1 MSERLT
7 EADVNTLRLTFS
19 FSFRAILAGFLNSNC
34 IVVPALCGIRSTHSI
49 HRGRSDAK
57 RSSGRNGGCSVPGV
71 PSSSSNPVGGFV
83 DNFFRSSAEKRPQLL
98 KVMEESGKDAVSHNL
113 SYDLPFGDGADSDDI
128 CFEGLQE
135 ELEDCRNDEVVAKIL
150 EKGTE
155 LREYA
160 KGVEENLRQVELE
173 SIQDYIN
180 ESDNLVLLHAEIR
193 ECDSILTQMEA
204 LLEGFQSEIGSIS
217 SEIKTLQEK
226 SMGMGLKLKNRRV
239 AELNLAHFIE
249 DLVVPPKMIDTIVD
263 GEVNEEYTRTLQVLS
278 KKLKFIEADAL
289 AKSSAALK
297 DVQPELE
304 RLRQKAVSKVFD
316 FIVQKLQA
324 LKKPK
329 TNIQILQ
336 QNVLLKYKYTA
347 AFLKEH
353 GKDIY
358 NDVRL
363 AYVDTLNKVFSAH
376 FRAYIQALEK
386 IQLDIASANDLIGID
401 TRSSNLFS
409 RSREPLKNRSAIF
422 VLGDRI
428 NVLKEIDQPS
438 LIPHISEA
446 SGSKYPYEV
455 LFRSLHKLLMD
466 TATSE
471 YLFCL
476 DFFGED
482 AIFYDIFSGPFS
494 VIDEHF
500 NAILPNF
507 FDAIGLMLMICITH
521 QHQLIMSRRRVPCLD
536 SYLDKVNIVLWPRFK
551 MVFDMHLSSL
561 RNANIRTLWEDDVH
575 PHYVMRRYAEFTASL
590 LQLNVEYGGQLE
602 LNLERLRIVVD
613 DLLVKLSRMF
623 SRPKQQT
630 IFLINNYD
638 MIIAVL
644 KESGTSGRTQMQ
656 FEELLKSNSTV
667 FVEELLLEH
676 FNDLVRFV
684 KTRAGE
690 ETNSS
695 SERPVT
701 VEEVEPI
708 VKDFANQWKVKIEV
722 MHKDVIT
729 SFSNFLC
736 GMEIL
741 KASLTQLLLYYTR
754 LADCVKRIAGNSVI
768 NKELVSISSIM
779 YEIKKYSRTF

>member
-1 MSERLT
+1 MSST
-7 EADVNTLRLTFS
+7 ELRSGTEEVNKGAIKSNVSAGDLTF
-19 FSFRAILAGFLNSNC
+19 GDN
-34 IVVPALCGIRSTHSI
+34 
-49 HRGRSDAK
+49 
-57 RSSGRNGGCSVPGV
+57 
-71 PSSSSNPVGGFV
+71 V
-83 DNFFRSSAEKRPQLL
+83 DSE
-98 KVMEESGKDAVSHNL
+98 
-113 SYDLPFGDGADSDDI
+113 DI
-128 CFEGLQE
+128 CLEGLQQ
-135 ELEDCRNDEVVAKIL
+135 ELEDCQDDEVVANIL
-150 EKGTE
+150 AKGTE
-155 LREYA
+155 LREYT

-180 ESDNLVLLHAEIR
+180 ESDNLVSLHSEIR
-193 ECDSILTQMEA
+193 ECDSILTQMES
-204 LLEGFQSEIGSIS
+204 LLGGFQVEIGSIS

-239 AELNLAHFIE
+239 AELNLARFIE

-263 GEVNEEYTRTLQVLS
+263 GEVNEEYVRTLQMLS
-278 KKLKFIEADAL
+278 KKLKFIEVDPM
-289 AKSSAALK
+289 AKTSAALK
-297 DVQPELE
+297 DVQPEFE
-304 RLRQKAVSKVFD
+304 RLRQKAISKGFD

-336 QNVLLKYKYTA
+336 QNVFLKYKYIA

-353 GKDIY
+353 GKDVYHDIH
-358 NDVRL
+358 L
-363 AYVDTLNKVFSAH
+363 AYIDTLNKVLSAH

-386 IQLDIASANDLIGID
+386 LQLDIASANDLIGID
-401 TRSSNLFS
+401 TRSTSLFS
-409 RSREPLKNRSAIF
+409 RAREPLKNRSAVF
-422 VLGDRI
+422 ALGDRI
-428 NVLKEIDQPS
+428 NILKEIDQPA
-438 LIPHISEA
+438 LIPHIAEA
-446 SGSKYPYEV
+446 SGTKYPYEV

-471 YLFCL
+471 YLFCI

-482 AIFYDIFSGPFS
+482 AIFYEIFSGPFT

-507 FDAIGLMLMICITH
+507 FDAIGLMLMIRITH

-536 SYLDKVNIVLWPRFK
+536 SYLDKVNIALWPRFK
-551 MVFDMHLSSL
+551 MVFDMHLTSL
-561 RNANIRTLWEDDVH
+561 RNANVRTLWEDDVH

-590 LQLNVEYGGQLE
+590 LQLNVNYGDGQLE
-602 LNLERLRIVVD
+602 LNLERLRVAVD
-613 DLLVKLSRMF
+613 DLLVKLARMF
-623 SRPKQQT
+623 SRSKQQT

-638 MIIAVL
+638 MILAVL
-644 KESGTSGRTQMQ
+644 KEAGTEGGKTQLQ
-656 FEELLKSNSTV
+656 FEELLKSNTTV

-676 FNDLVRFV
+676 FNDLIRFV

-690 ETNSS
+690 DTNSS
-695 SERPVT
+695 SEKPVT
-701 VEEVEPI
+701 VNEVEPL
-708 VKDFANQWKVKIEV
+708 VKDFACRWKGTIEV

-741 KASLTQLLLYYTR
+741 KAALTQLLLYYTR
-754 LADCVKRIAGNSVI
+754 LSDCIKRIGGSSAL

>member
-1 MSERLT
+1 MTELT
-7 EADVNTLRLTFS
+7 SGTEEVQKGAINLNVSAGDLTF
-19 FSFRAILAGFLNSNC
+19 
-34 IVVPALCGIRSTHSI
+34 
-49 HRGRSDAK
+49 
-57 RSSGRNGGCSVPGV
+57 
-71 PSSSSNPVGGFV
+71 
-83 DNFFRSSAEKRPQLL
+83 
-98 KVMEESGKDAVSHNL
+98 
-113 SYDLPFGDGADSDDI
+113 GDIDDGEDI
-128 CFEGLQE
+128 CLEGLQQ
-135 ELEDCRNDEVVAKIL
+135 ELEDCEGDEVVANIL
-150 EKGTE
+150 AKGTE
-155 LREYA
+155 LREYT
-160 KGVEENLRQVELE
+160 KGVEENLRKVELE

-180 ESDNLVLLHAEIR
+180 ESDNLVSLHSEIR
-193 ECDSILTQMEA
+193 ECDSILTQMES
-204 LLEGFQSEIGSIS
+204 LLGGFQVEIGSIS

-239 AELNLAHFIE
+239 AELNLARFIE

-263 GEVNEEYTRTLQVLS
+263 GEVNEEYVRTLQMLS
-278 KKLKFIEADAL
+278 KKLKFIEVDPM
-289 AKSSAALK
+289 AKTSAALK
-297 DVQPELE
+297 DVQPEFE
-304 RLRQKAVSKVFD
+304 RLRQKAISKGFD

-336 QNVLLKYKYTA
+336 QNVLLKYKYVA

-353 GKDIY
+353 GKDVYHDIH
-358 NDVRL
+358 L
-363 AYVDTLNKVFSAH
+363 AYIDTLNKVLSAH

-386 IQLDIASANDLIGID
+386 LQLDIASANDLIGID
-401 TRSSNLFS
+401 TRSTSLFS
-409 RSREPLKNRSAIF
+409 RAREPLKNRSAVF
-422 VLGDRI
+422 ALGDRI
-428 NVLKEIDQPS
+428 NILKEIDQPA
-438 LIPHISEA
+438 LIPHIAEA
-446 SGSKYPYEV
+446 SGTKYPYEV

-471 YLFCL
+471 YLFCI

-482 AIFYDIFSGPFS
+482 SIFYEIFSGPFT

-507 FDAIGLMLMICITH
+507 FDAIGLMLMIRITH

-536 SYLDKVNIVLWPRFK
+536 SYLDKVNIALWPRFK
-551 MVFDMHLSSL
+551 MVFDMHLTSL
-561 RNANIRTLWEDDVH
+561 RNANVRTLWEDDVH

-590 LQLNVEYGGQLE
+590 LQLNVNYGDGQLE
-602 LNLERLRIVVD
+602 LNLERLRVAVD
-613 DLLVKLSRMF
+613 DLLVKLARMF

-638 MIIAVL
+638 MILAVL
-644 KESGTSGRTQMQ
+644 KEAGTEGGKTQLQ
-656 FEELLKSNSTV
+656 FEELLKSNTTV

-676 FNDLVRFV
+676 FNDLIRFV

-690 ETNSS
+690 ETSSS

-701 VEEVEPI
+701 VNEVEPL
-708 VKDFANQWKVKIEV
+708 VKDFASRWKGTIEV

-741 KASLTQLLLYYTR
+741 KAALTQLLLYYTR
-754 LADCVKRIAGNSVI
+754 LSDCIKRIGGGSAL

>member
-1 MSERLT
+1 MTELT
-7 EADVNTLRLTFS
+7 SGTEEVQKGAINLNVSAGDLTF
-19 FSFRAILAGFLNSNC
+19 
-34 IVVPALCGIRSTHSI
+34 
-49 HRGRSDAK
+49 
-57 RSSGRNGGCSVPGV
+57 
-71 PSSSSNPVGGFV
+71 
-83 DNFFRSSAEKRPQLL
+83 
-98 KVMEESGKDAVSHNL
+98 
-113 SYDLPFGDGADSDDI
+113 GDIDDSEDI
-128 CFEGLQE
+128 CLEGLQQ
-135 ELEDCRNDEVVAKIL
+135 ELEDCEGDEVVANIL
-150 EKGTE
+150 AKGTE
-155 LREYA
+155 LREYT
-160 KGVEENLRQVELE
+160 KGVEENLRKVELE

-180 ESDNLVLLHAEIR
+180 ESDNLVSLHSEIR
-193 ECDSILTQMEA
+193 ECDSILTQMES
-204 LLEGFQSEIGSIS
+204 LLGGFQIEIGSIS

-239 AELNLAHFIE
+239 AELNLARFIE

-263 GEVNEEYTRTLQVLS
+263 GEVNEEYVRTLQMLS
-278 KKLKFIEADAL
+278 KKLKFIEVDPM
-289 AKSSAALK
+289 AKTSAALK
-297 DVQPELE
+297 DVQPEFE
-304 RLRQKAVSKVFD
+304 RLRQKAISKGFD

-336 QNVLLKYKYTA
+336 QNVLLKYKYVA

-353 GKDIY
+353 GKDVYHDIH
-358 NDVRL
+358 L
-363 AYVDTLNKVFSAH
+363 AYIDTLNKVLSAH

-386 IQLDIASANDLIGID
+386 LQLDIASANDLIGID
-401 TRSSNLFS
+401 TRSTSLFS
-409 RSREPLKNRSAIF
+409 RAREPLKNRSAVF
-422 VLGDRI
+422 ALGDRI
-428 NVLKEIDQPS
+428 NILKEIDQPA
-438 LIPHISEA
+438 LIPHIAEA
-446 SGSKYPYEV
+446 SGTKYPYEV

-471 YLFCL
+471 YLFCI

-482 AIFYDIFSGPFS
+482 SIFYEIFSGPFT

-507 FDAIGLMLMICITH
+507 FDAIGLMLMIRITH

-536 SYLDKVNIVLWPRFK
+536 SYLDKVNIALWPRFK
-551 MVFDMHLSSL
+551 MVFDMHLTSL
-561 RNANIRTLWEDDVH
+561 RNANVRTLWEDDVH

-590 LQLNVEYGGQLE
+590 LQLNVNYGDGQLE
-602 LNLERLRIVVD
+602 LNLERLRVAVD
-613 DLLVKLSRMF
+613 DLLVKLARMF

-638 MIIAVL
+638 MILAVL
-644 KESGTSGRTQMQ
+644 KEAGTEGGKTQLQ
-656 FEELLKSNSTV
+656 FEELLKSNTTV

-676 FNDLVRFV
+676 FNDLIRFV

-690 ETNSS
+690 ETSSS

-701 VEEVEPI
+701 VNEVEPL
-708 VKDFANQWKVKIEV
+708 VKDFASRWKGTIEV

-741 KASLTQLLLYYTR
+741 KAALTQLLLYYTR
-754 LADCVKRIAGNSVI
+754 LSDCIKRIGGGSAL

>member
-1 MSERLT
+1 MTELT
-7 EADVNTLRLTFS
+7 SGTEEVQKGAINLNVSAGDLTF
-19 FSFRAILAGFLNSNC
+19 
-34 IVVPALCGIRSTHSI
+34 
-49 HRGRSDAK
+49 
-57 RSSGRNGGCSVPGV
+57 
-71 PSSSSNPVGGFV
+71 
-83 DNFFRSSAEKRPQLL
+83 
-98 KVMEESGKDAVSHNL
+98 
-113 SYDLPFGDGADSDDI
+113 GDIDDSEDI
-128 CFEGLQE
+128 CLEGLQQ
-135 ELEDCRNDEVVAKIL
+135 ELEDCEGDEVVANIL
-150 EKGTE
+150 AKGTE
-155 LREYA
+155 LREYT
-160 KGVEENLRQVELE
+160 KGVEENLQKVELE

-180 ESDNLVLLHAEIR
+180 ESDNLVSLHSEIR
-193 ECDSILTQMEA
+193 ECDSILTQMES
-204 LLEGFQSEIGSIS
+204 LLGGFQIEIGSIS

-239 AELNLAHFIE
+239 AELNLARFIE

-263 GEVNEEYTRTLQVLS
+263 GEVNEEYVRTLQMLS
-278 KKLKFIEADAL
+278 KKLKFIEVDPM
-289 AKSSAALK
+289 AKTSAALK
-297 DVQPELE
+297 DVQPEFE
-304 RLRQKAVSKVFD
+304 RLRQKAISKGFD

-336 QNVLLKYKYTA
+336 QNVLLKYKYVA

-353 GKDIY
+353 GKDVYHDIH
-358 NDVRL
+358 L
-363 AYVDTLNKVFSAH
+363 AYIDTLNKVLSAH

-386 IQLDIASANDLIGID
+386 LQLDIASANDLIGID
-401 TRSSNLFS
+401 TRSTSLFS
-409 RSREPLKNRSAIF
+409 RAREPLKNRSAVF
-422 VLGDRI
+422 ALGDRI
-428 NVLKEIDQPS
+428 NILKEIDQPA
-438 LIPHISEA
+438 LIPHIAEA
-446 SGSKYPYEV
+446 SGTKYPYEV

-471 YLFCL
+471 YLFCI

-482 AIFYDIFSGPFS
+482 SIFYEIFSGPFT

-507 FDAIGLMLMICITH
+507 FDAIGLMLMIRITH
-521 QHQLIMSRRRVPCLD
+521 HHQLIMSRRRVPCLD
-536 SYLDKVNIVLWPRFK
+536 SYLDKVNIALWPRFK
-551 MVFDMHLSSL
+551 MVFDMHLTSL
-561 RNANIRTLWEDDVH
+561 RNANVRTLWEDDVH

-590 LQLNVEYGGQLE
+590 LQLNVNYGDGQLE
-602 LNLERLRIVVD
+602 LNLERLRVAVD
-613 DLLVKLSRMF
+613 DLLVKLARMF

-638 MIIAVL
+638 MILAVL
-644 KESGTSGRTQMQ
+644 KEAGTEGGKTQLQ
-656 FEELLKSNSTV
+656 FEELLKSNTTV

-676 FNDLVRFV
+676 FNDLIRFV

-690 ETNSS
+690 ETSSS

-701 VEEVEPI
+701 VNEVEPL
-708 VKDFANQWKVKIEV
+708 VKDFASRWKGTIEV

-741 KASLTQLLLYYTR
+741 KAALTQLLLYYTR
-754 LADCVKRIAGNSVI
+754 LSDCIKRIGGGSAL

>member
-1 MSERLT
+1 MTELT
-7 EADVNTLRLTFS
+7 SGTEEVQKGAINLNVSAGDLTF
-19 FSFRAILAGFLNSNC
+19 
-34 IVVPALCGIRSTHSI
+34 
-49 HRGRSDAK
+49 
-57 RSSGRNGGCSVPGV
+57 
-71 PSSSSNPVGGFV
+71 
-83 DNFFRSSAEKRPQLL
+83 
-98 KVMEESGKDAVSHNL
+98 
-113 SYDLPFGDGADSDDI
+113 GDIDDSEDI
-128 CFEGLQE
+128 CLEGLQQ
-135 ELEDCRNDEVVAKIL
+135 ELEDCEGDEVVANIL
-150 EKGTE
+150 AKGTE
-155 LREYA
+155 LREYT
-160 KGVEENLRQVELE
+160 KGVEENLRKVELE

-180 ESDNLVLLHAEIR
+180 ESDNLVSLHSEIR
-193 ECDSILTQMEA
+193 ECDSILTQMES
-204 LLEGFQSEIGSIS
+204 LLGGFQVEIGSIS

-239 AELNLAHFIE
+239 AELNLARFIE

-263 GEVNEEYTRTLQVLS
+263 GEVNEEYVRTLQMLS
-278 KKLKFIEADAL
+278 KKLKFIEVDPM
-289 AKSSAALK
+289 AKTSAALK
-297 DVQPELE
+297 DVQPEFE
-304 RLRQKAVSKVFD
+304 RLRQKAISKGFD

-336 QNVLLKYKYTA
+336 QNVLLKYKYVA

-353 GKDIY
+353 GKDVYHDIH
-358 NDVRL
+358 L
-363 AYVDTLNKVFSAH
+363 AYIDTLNKVLSAH

-386 IQLDIASANDLIGID
+386 LQLDIASANDLIGID
-401 TRSSNLFS
+401 TRSTSLFS
-409 RSREPLKNRSAIF
+409 RAREPLKNRSAVF
-422 VLGDRI
+422 ALGDRI
-428 NVLKEIDQPS
+428 NILKEIDQPA
-438 LIPHISEA
+438 LIPHIAEA
-446 SGSKYPYEV
+446 SGTKYPYEV

-471 YLFCL
+471 YLFCI

-482 AIFYDIFSGPFS
+482 SIFYDIFSGPFT

-507 FDAIGLMLMICITH
+507 FDAIGLMLMIRITH
-521 QHQLIMSRRRVPCLD
+521 HHQLIMSRRRVPCLD
-536 SYLDKVNIVLWPRFK
+536 SYLDKVNIALWPRFK
-551 MVFDMHLSSL
+551 MVFDMHLTSL
-561 RNANIRTLWEDDVH
+561 RNANVRTLWEDDVH

-590 LQLNVEYGGQLE
+590 LQLNVNYGDGQLE
-602 LNLERLRIVVD
+602 LNLERLRVAVD
-613 DLLVKLSRMF
+613 DLLVKLARMF

-638 MIIAVL
+638 MILAVL
-644 KESGTSGRTQMQ
+644 KEAGTEGGKTQLQ
-656 FEELLKSNSTV
+656 FEELLKSNTTV

-676 FNDLVRFV
+676 FNDLIRFV

-690 ETNSS
+690 ETSSS

-701 VEEVEPI
+701 VNEVEPL
-708 VKDFANQWKVKIEV
+708 VKDFASRWKGTIEV

-741 KASLTQLLLYYTR
+741 KAALTQLLLYYTR
-754 LADCVKRIAGNSVI
+754 LSDCIKRIGGGSAL

>member
-1 MSERLT
+1 MTELT
-7 EADVNTLRLTFS
+7 SGTEEVQKGAINLNVSAGDLTF
-19 FSFRAILAGFLNSNC
+19 
-34 IVVPALCGIRSTHSI
+34 
-49 HRGRSDAK
+49 
-57 RSSGRNGGCSVPGV
+57 
-71 PSSSSNPVGGFV
+71 
-83 DNFFRSSAEKRPQLL
+83 
-98 KVMEESGKDAVSHNL
+98 
-113 SYDLPFGDGADSDDI
+113 GDIDDSEDI
-128 CFEGLQE
+128 CLEGLQQ
-135 ELEDCRNDEVVAKIL
+135 ELEDCEGDEVVANIL
-150 EKGTE
+150 AKGTE
-155 LREYA
+155 LREYT
-160 KGVEENLRQVELE
+160 KGVEENLRKVELE

-180 ESDNLVLLHAEIR
+180 ESDNLVSLHSEIR
-193 ECDSILTQMEA
+193 ECDSILTQMES
-204 LLEGFQSEIGSIS
+204 LLGGFQIEIGSIS

-239 AELNLAHFIE
+239 AELNLARFIE

-263 GEVNEEYTRTLQVLS
+263 GEVNEEYVRTLQMLS
-278 KKLKFIEADAL
+278 KKLKFIEVDPM
-289 AKSSAALK
+289 AKTSAALK
-297 DVQPELE
+297 DVQPEFE
-304 RLRQKAVSKVFD
+304 RLRQKAISKGFD

-336 QNVLLKYKYTA
+336 QNVLLKYKYVA

-353 GKDIY
+353 GKDVYHDIH
-358 NDVRL
+358 L
-363 AYVDTLNKVFSAH
+363 AYIDTLNKVLSAH

-386 IQLDIASANDLIGID
+386 LQLDIASANDLIGID
-401 TRSSNLFS
+401 TRSTSLFS
-409 RSREPLKNRSAIF
+409 RAREPLKNRSAVF
-422 VLGDRI
+422 ALGDRI
-428 NVLKEIDQPS
+428 NILKEIDQPA
-438 LIPHISEA
+438 LIPHIAEA
-446 SGSKYPYEV
+446 SGTKYPYEV

-471 YLFCL
+471 YLFCI

-482 AIFYDIFSGPFS
+482 SIFYEIFSGPFT

-507 FDAIGLMLMICITH
+507 FDAIGLMLMIRITH
-521 QHQLIMSRRRVPCLD
+521 HHQLIMSRRRVPCLD
-536 SYLDKVNIVLWPRFK
+536 SYLDKVNIALWPRFK
-551 MVFDMHLSSL
+551 MVFDMHLTSL
-561 RNANIRTLWEDDVH
+561 RNANVRTLWEDDVH

-590 LQLNVEYGGQLE
+590 LQLNVNYGDGQLE
-602 LNLERLRIVVD
+602 LNLERLRVAVD
-613 DLLVKLSRMF
+613 DLLVKLARMF

-638 MIIAVL
+638 MILAVL
-644 KESGTSGRTQMQ
+644 KEAGTEGGKTQLQ
-656 FEELLKSNSTV
+656 FEELLKSNTTV

-676 FNDLVRFV
+676 FNDLIRFV

-690 ETNSS
+690 ETSSS

-701 VEEVEPI
+701 VNEVEPL
-708 VKDFANQWKVKIEV
+708 VKDFASRWKGTIEV

-741 KASLTQLLLYYTR
+741 KAALTQLLLYYTR
-754 LADCVKRIAGNSVI
+754 LSDCIKRIGGGSAL

>member
-1 MSERLT
+1 MT
-7 EADVNTLRLTFS
+7 ELSSGTEEVQKGAINLNVSAGDLTFE
-19 FSFRAILAGFLNSNC
+19 
-34 IVVPALCGIRSTHSI
+34 
-49 HRGRSDAK
+49 
-57 RSSGRNGGCSVPGV
+57 
-71 PSSSSNPVGGFV
+71 
-83 DNFFRSSAEKRPQLL
+83 DN
-98 KVMEESGKDAVSHNL
+98 D
-113 SYDLPFGDGADSDDI
+113 DGEDI
-128 CFEGLQE
+128 CLEGLQQ
-135 ELEDCRNDEVVAKIL
+135 ELEDCEGDEVVANIL
-150 EKGTE
+150 AKGTE
-155 LREYA
+155 LREYT
-160 KGVEENLRQVELE
+160 KGVEENLRKVELE

-180 ESDNLVLLHAEIR
+180 ESDNLVSLHSEIR
-193 ECDSILTQMEA
+193 ECDSILTQMES
-204 LLEGFQSEIGSIS
+204 LLGGFQVEIGSIS

-239 AELNLAHFIE
+239 AELNLARFIE

-263 GEVNEEYTRTLQVLS
+263 GEVNEEYVRTLQMLS
-278 KKLKFIEADAL
+278 KKLKFIEVDPM
-289 AKSSAALK
+289 AKTSAALK
-297 DVQPELE
+297 DVQPEFE
-304 RLRQKAVSKVFD
+304 RLRQKAISKGFD

-336 QNVLLKYKYTA
+336 QNVLLKYKYVA

-353 GKDIY
+353 GKDVYHDIH
-358 NDVRL
+358 L
-363 AYVDTLNKVFSAH
+363 AYIDTLNKVLSAH

-386 IQLDIASANDLIGID
+386 LQLDIASANDLIGID
-401 TRSSNLFS
+401 TRSTSLFS
-409 RSREPLKNRSAIF
+409 RAREPLKNRSAVF
-422 VLGDRI
+422 ALGDRI
-428 NVLKEIDQPS
+428 NILKEIDQPA
-438 LIPHISEA
+438 LIPHIAEA
-446 SGSKYPYEV
+446 SGTKYPYEV

-471 YLFCL
+471 YLFCI

-482 AIFYDIFSGPFS
+482 SIFYEIFSGPFT

-507 FDAIGLMLMICITH
+507 FDAIGLMLMIRITH

-536 SYLDKVNIVLWPRFK
+536 SYLDKVNIALWPRFK
-551 MVFDMHLSSL
+551 MVFDMHLTSL
-561 RNANIRTLWEDDVH
+561 RNANVRTLWEDDVH

-590 LQLNVEYGGQLE
+590 LQLNVNYGDGQLE
-602 LNLERLRIVVD
+602 LNLERLRVAVD
-613 DLLVKLSRMF
+613 DLLVKLARMF

-638 MIIAVL
+638 MILAVL
-644 KESGTSGRTQMQ
+644 KEAGTEGGKTQLQ
-656 FEELLKSNSTV
+656 FEELLKSNTTV

-676 FNDLVRFV
+676 FNDLIRFV

-690 ETNSS
+690 ETSSS

-701 VEEVEPI
+701 VNEVEPL
-708 VKDFANQWKVKIEV
+708 VKDFASRWKGTIEV

-741 KASLTQLLLYYTR
+741 KAALTQLLLYYTR
-754 LADCVKRIAGNSVI
+754 LSDCIKRIEGASAL

>member
-1 MSERLT
+1 MT
-7 EADVNTLRLTFS
+7 ELSSGTEEVQKGAINLNVSAGDLTFE
-19 FSFRAILAGFLNSNC
+19 
-34 IVVPALCGIRSTHSI
+34 
-49 HRGRSDAK
+49 
-57 RSSGRNGGCSVPGV
+57 
-71 PSSSSNPVGGFV
+71 
-83 DNFFRSSAEKRPQLL
+83 DN
-98 KVMEESGKDAVSHNL
+98 D
-113 SYDLPFGDGADSDDI
+113 DGEDI
-128 CFEGLQE
+128 CLEGLQQ
-135 ELEDCRNDEVVAKIL
+135 ELEDCEGDEVVANIL
-150 EKGTE
+150 AKGTE
-155 LREYA
+155 LREYT
-160 KGVEENLRQVELE
+160 KGVEENLRKVELE

-180 ESDNLVLLHAEIR
+180 ESDNLVSLHSEIR
-193 ECDSILTQMEA
+193 ECDSILTQMES
-204 LLEGFQSEIGSIS
+204 LLGGFQIEIGSIS

-239 AELNLAHFIE
+239 AELNLARFIE

-263 GEVNEEYTRTLQVLS
+263 GEVNEEYVRTLQMLS
-278 KKLKFIEADAL
+278 KKLKFIEVDPM
-289 AKSSAALK
+289 AKTSAALK
-297 DVQPELE
+297 DVQPEFE
-304 RLRQKAVSKVFD
+304 RLRQKAISKGFD

-336 QNVLLKYKYTA
+336 QNVLLKYKYVA

-353 GKDIY
+353 GKDVYHDIH
-358 NDVRL
+358 L
-363 AYVDTLNKVFSAH
+363 AYIDTLNKVLSAH

-386 IQLDIASANDLIGID
+386 LQLDIASANDLIGID
-401 TRSSNLFS
+401 TRSTSLFS
-409 RSREPLKNRSAIF
+409 RAREPLKNRSAVF
-422 VLGDRI
+422 ALGDRI
-428 NVLKEIDQPS
+428 NILKEIDQPA
-438 LIPHISEA
+438 LIPHIAEA
-446 SGSKYPYEV
+446 SGTKYPYEV

-471 YLFCL
+471 YLFCI

-482 AIFYDIFSGPFS
+482 SIFYEIFSGPFT

-500 NAILPNF
+500 NTILPNF
-507 FDAIGLMLMICITH
+507 FDAIGLMLMIRITH
-521 QHQLIMSRRRVPCLD
+521 HHQLIMSRRRVPCLD
-536 SYLDKVNIVLWPRFK
+536 SYLDKVNIALWPRFK
-551 MVFDMHLSSL
+551 MVFDMHLTSL
-561 RNANIRTLWEDDVH
+561 RNANVRTLWEDDVH

-590 LQLNVEYGGQLE
+590 LQLNVNYGDGQLE
-602 LNLERLRIVVD
+602 LNLERLRVAVD
-613 DLLVKLSRMF
+613 DLLVKLARMF

-638 MIIAVL
+638 MILAVL
-644 KESGTSGRTQMQ
+644 KEAGTEGGKTQLQ
-656 FEELLKSNSTV
+656 FEELLKSNTTV

-676 FNDLVRFV
+676 FNDLIRFV

-690 ETNSS
+690 ETSSS

-701 VEEVEPI
+701 VNEVEPL
-708 VKDFANQWKVKIEV
+708 VKDFASRWKGTIEV

-741 KASLTQLLLYYTR
+741 KAALTQLLLYYTR
-754 LADCVKRIAGNSVI
+754 LSDCIKRIGGGSAL

>member
-1 MSERLT
+1 MTELT
-7 EADVNTLRLTFS
+7 SGTEEVQKGAINLNVSAGDLTF
-19 FSFRAILAGFLNSNC
+19 
-34 IVVPALCGIRSTHSI
+34 
-49 HRGRSDAK
+49 
-57 RSSGRNGGCSVPGV
+57 
-71 PSSSSNPVGGFV
+71 
-83 DNFFRSSAEKRPQLL
+83 
-98 KVMEESGKDAVSHNL
+98 
-113 SYDLPFGDGADSDDI
+113 GDIDDGEDI
-128 CFEGLQE
+128 CLEGLQQ
-135 ELEDCRNDEVVAKIL
+135 ELEDCEGDEVVANIL
-150 EKGTE
+150 AKGTE
-155 LREYA
+155 LREYT
-160 KGVEENLRQVELE
+160 KGVEENLRKVELE

-180 ESDNLVLLHAEIR
+180 ESDNLVSLHSEIR
-193 ECDSILTQMEA
+193 ECDSILTQMES
-204 LLEGFQSEIGSIS
+204 LLGGFQIEIGSIS

-239 AELNLAHFIE
+239 AELNLARFIE

-263 GEVNEEYTRTLQVLS
+263 GEVNEEYVRTLQMLS
-278 KKLKFIEADAL
+278 KKLKFIEVDPM
-289 AKSSAALK
+289 AKTSAALK
-297 DVQPELE
+297 DVQPEFE
-304 RLRQKAVSKVFD
+304 RLRQKAISKGFD

-336 QNVLLKYKYTA
+336 QNVLLKYKYVA

-353 GKDIY
+353 GKDVYHDIH
-358 NDVRL
+358 L
-363 AYVDTLNKVFSAH
+363 AYIDTLNKVLSAH

-386 IQLDIASANDLIGID
+386 LQLDIASANDLIGID
-401 TRSSNLFS
+401 TRSTSLFS
-409 RSREPLKNRSAIF
+409 RAREPLKNRSAVF
-422 VLGDRI
+422 ALGDRI
-428 NVLKEIDQPS
+428 NILKEIDQPA
-438 LIPHISEA
+438 LIPHIAEA
-446 SGSKYPYEV
+446 SGTKYPYEV

-471 YLFCL
+471 YLFCI

-482 AIFYDIFSGPFS
+482 SIFYEIFSGPFT

-507 FDAIGLMLMICITH
+507 FDAIGLMLMIRITH
-521 QHQLIMSRRRVPCLD
+521 HHQLIMSRRRVPCLD
-536 SYLDKVNIVLWPRFK
+536 SYLDKVNIALWPRFK
-551 MVFDMHLSSL
+551 MVFDMHLTSL
-561 RNANIRTLWEDDVH
+561 RNANVRTLWEDDVH

-590 LQLNVEYGGQLE
+590 LQLNVNYGDGQLE
-602 LNLERLRIVVD
+602 LNLERLRVAVD
-613 DLLVKLSRMF
+613 DLLVKLARMF

-638 MIIAVL
+638 MILAVL
-644 KESGTSGRTQMQ
+644 KEAGTEGGKTQLQ
-656 FEELLKSNSTV
+656 FEELLKSNTTV

-676 FNDLVRFV
+676 FNDLIRFV

-690 ETNSS
+690 ETSSS

-701 VEEVEPI
+701 VNEVEPL
-708 VKDFANQWKVKIEV
+708 VKDFASRWKGTIEV

-741 KASLTQLLLYYTR
+741 KAALTQLLLYYTR
-754 LADCVKRIAGNSVI
+754 LSDCIKRIGGGSAL

>member
-1 MSERLT
+1 MTELT
-7 EADVNTLRLTFS
+7 SGTEEVQKGAINLNVSAGDLTF
-19 FSFRAILAGFLNSNC
+19 
-34 IVVPALCGIRSTHSI
+34 
-49 HRGRSDAK
+49 
-57 RSSGRNGGCSVPGV
+57 
-71 PSSSSNPVGGFV
+71 
-83 DNFFRSSAEKRPQLL
+83 
-98 KVMEESGKDAVSHNL
+98 
-113 SYDLPFGDGADSDDI
+113 GDIDDSEDI
-128 CFEGLQE
+128 CLEGLQQ
-135 ELEDCRNDEVVAKIL
+135 ELEDCEGDEVVANIL
-150 EKGTE
+150 AKGTE
-155 LREYA
+155 LREYT
-160 KGVEENLRQVELE
+160 KGVEENLRKVELE

-180 ESDNLVLLHAEIR
+180 ESDNLVSLHSEIR
-193 ECDSILTQMEA
+193 ECDSILTQMES
-204 LLEGFQSEIGSIS
+204 LLGGFQIEIGSIS

-239 AELNLAHFIE
+239 AELNLARFIE

-263 GEVNEEYTRTLQVLS
+263 GEVNEEYVRTLQMLS
-278 KKLKFIEADAL
+278 KKLKFIEVDPM
-289 AKSSAALK
+289 AKTSAALK
-297 DVQPELE
+297 DVQPEFE
-304 RLRQKAVSKVFD
+304 RLRQKAISKGFD

-336 QNVLLKYKYTA
+336 QNVLLKYKYVA

-353 GKDIY
+353 GKDVYHDIH
-358 NDVRL
+358 L
-363 AYVDTLNKVFSAH
+363 AYIDTLNKVLSAH

-386 IQLDIASANDLIGID
+386 LQLDIASANDLIGID
-401 TRSSNLFS
+401 TRSTSLFS
-409 RSREPLKNRSAIF
+409 RAREPLKNRSAVF
-422 VLGDRI
+422 ALGDRI
-428 NVLKEIDQPS
+428 NILKEIEQPA
-438 LIPHISEA
+438 LIPHIAEA
-446 SGSKYPYEV
+446 SGTKYPYEV

-471 YLFCL
+471 YLFCI

-482 AIFYDIFSGPFS
+482 SIFYEIFSGPFT

-507 FDAIGLMLMICITH
+507 FDAIGLMLMIRITH

-536 SYLDKVNIVLWPRFK
+536 SYLDKVNIALWPRFK
-551 MVFDMHLSSL
+551 MVFDMHLTSL
-561 RNANIRTLWEDDVH
+561 RNANVRTLWEDDVH

-590 LQLNVEYGGQLE
+590 LQLNVNYGDGQLE
-602 LNLERLRIVVD
+602 LNLERLRVAVD
-613 DLLVKLSRMF
+613 DLLVKLARMF

-638 MIIAVL
+638 MILAVL
-644 KESGTSGRTQMQ
+644 KEAGTEGGKTQLQ
-656 FEELLKSNSTV
+656 FEELLKSNTTV

-676 FNDLVRFV
+676 FNDLIRFV

-690 ETNSS
+690 ETSSS

-701 VEEVEPI
+701 VNEVEPL
-708 VKDFANQWKVKIEV
+708 VKDFASRWTGTIEV

-741 KASLTQLLLYYTR
+741 KAALTQLLLYYTR
-754 LADCVKRIAGNSVI
+754 LSDCIKRIGGGSAL

>member
-1 MSERLT
+1 MT
-7 EADVNTLRLTFS
+7 ESRSGTEEVQKGAIQKTVSAGDLTF
-19 FSFRAILAGFLNSNC
+19 GDN
-34 IVVPALCGIRSTHSI
+34 
-49 HRGRSDAK
+49 
-57 RSSGRNGGCSVPGV
+57 
-71 PSSSSNPVGGFV
+71 V
-83 DNFFRSSAEKRPQLL
+83 DGE
-98 KVMEESGKDAVSHNL
+98 
-113 SYDLPFGDGADSDDI
+113 DI
-128 CFEGLQE
+128 CLEGLQQ
-135 ELEDCRNDEVVAKIL
+135 ELEDCQGDEVVANIL
-150 EKGTE
+150 AKGTE
-155 LREYA
+155 LREYT
-160 KGVEENLRQVELE
+160 KGVEENLRKVELE

-180 ESDNLVLLHAEIR
+180 ESDNLVSLHSEIR
-193 ECDSILTQMEA
+193 ECDSILTQMES
-204 LLEGFQSEIGSIS
+204 LLGGFQVEIGSIS

-239 AELNLAHFIE
+239 AELNLARFIE

-263 GEVNEEYTRTLQVLS
+263 GEVNEEYVRTLQMLS
-278 KKLKFIEADAL
+278 KKLKFIEVDPM
-289 AKSSAALK
+289 AKTSAALK
-297 DVQPELE
+297 DVQPEFE
-304 RLRQKAVSKVFD
+304 RLRQKAISKGFD

-336 QNVLLKYKYTA
+336 QNVLLKYKYVA

-353 GKDIY
+353 GKDVYHDIY
-358 NDVRL
+358 L
-363 AYVDTLNKVFSAH
+363 AYIDTLNKVLSAH

-386 IQLDIASANDLIGID
+386 LQLDIASANDLIGID
-401 TRSSNLFS
+401 TRSTSLFS
-409 RSREPLKNRSAIF
+409 RAREPLKNRSAVF
-422 VLGDRI
+422 ALGDRI
-428 NVLKEIDQPS
+428 NILKEIDQPA
-438 LIPHISEA
+438 LIPHIAEA
-446 SGSKYPYEV
+446 SGTKYPYEV

-471 YLFCL
+471 YLFCIE
-476 DFFGED
+476 FFGED
-482 AIFYDIFSGPFS
+482 SIFYEIFSGPFT

-507 FDAIGLMLMICITH
+507 FDAIGLMLMIRITH

-536 SYLDKVNIVLWPRFK
+536 SYLDKVNIALWPRFK
-551 MVFDMHLSSL
+551 MVFDLHLTSL
-561 RNANIRTLWEDDVH
+561 RNANVRTLWEDDVH

-590 LQLNVEYGGQLE
+590 LQLNVNYGDGQLE
-602 LNLERLRIVVD
+602 LNMERLRVAVD
-613 DLLVKLSRMF
+613 DLLVKLARMF

-638 MIIAVL
+638 MILAVL
-644 KESGTSGRTQMQ
+644 KEAGTEGGKTHLQ
-656 FEELLKSNSTV
+656 FEELLKSNTTV

-676 FNDLVRFV
+676 FNDLIRFV

-690 ETNSS
+690 ETSSS

-701 VEEVEPI
+701 VNEVEPL
-708 VKDFANQWKVKIEV
+708 VKDFASRWKGTIEV

-741 KASLTQLLLYYTR
+741 KAALTQLLLYYTR
-754 LADCVKRIAGNSVI
+754 LSECIKRIEGSSAL